1 MNSINP
7 FLFTILTGVI
17 LSVGFGTQVEEVEG
31 GTTIEDSL
39 GVIGVAA
46 APNDTPILVGSGSSG
61 SDSGSSDSG
70 GSSDSS
76 SGSGSSGSESSSA
89 ESSDSSSGEA
99 GSGVLGEGT
108 IPCVEEGSPKVDV
121 RATHIE
127 GLSLLPIWHLF
138 VIYTDCSGTEHFY
151 RGGPGGPDGT
161 IKGTSGE
168 YTSGTIDW
176 DPDARSVTV
185 AEGDPALD
193 AGDCFDSEL
202 TRIENTR
209 TPYQNTGP
217 NSNTVAKTL
226 ISKCGFPI
234 EKPVNI
240 APGWGDPEL

>member
-1 MNSINP
+1 MKSTNVFLFAVLPAIILLIVSSEIGNKGNAAIENSIGNTEVET
-7 FLFTILTGVI
+7 LSKNI
-17 LSVGFGTQVEEVEG
+17 LSLVGF
-31 GTTIEDSL
+31 
-39 GVIGVAA
+39 
-46 APNDTPILVGSGSSG
+46 GSSG

-89 ESSDSSSGEA
+89 DSSDSSSGEA

-108 IPCVEEGSPKVDV
+108 IPCAEGGSPKVDV

-138 VIYTDCSGTEHFY
+138 IIYTDCDGTEHFY
-151 RGGPGGPDGT
+151 RGGPGGPDET
-161 IKGTSGE
+161 IKGTSGP
-168 YTSGTIDW
+168 YTSETIDW

-185 AEGDPALD
+185 AEGDPALG
-193 AGDCFDSEL
+193 AGDCFESEL
-202 TRIENTR
+202 SRIENTR
-209 TPYQNTGP
+209 TPYENMGP

-226 ISKCGFPI
+226 ISKCGFPV